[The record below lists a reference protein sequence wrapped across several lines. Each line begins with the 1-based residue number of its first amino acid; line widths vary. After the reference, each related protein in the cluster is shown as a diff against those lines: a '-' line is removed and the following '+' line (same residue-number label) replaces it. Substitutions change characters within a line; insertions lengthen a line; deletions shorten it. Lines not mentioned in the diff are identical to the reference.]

1 MFVDT
6 VTLLLTYIVL
16 NYCDLILLFQV
27 LVFVNEFENIQQSKI
42 LEPMLT
48 CLEGVTDA
56 ILKSSFQDITN
67 MFSSGA
73 IFFVDGDSLLLNLM
87 GDVNYDTNNGGQL
100 LHLIYLC
107 ERHLQLFSRKGGNFE
122 IIFFNIWSQAW
133 SGKHTLLLARSAL
146 MSHLR
151 FNMSCKV
158 HEFDSVWDVK
168 FREILEERNCAFM
181 LTDFQMLDTYGEL
194 FPQEDH
200 VLQELIFHVSIC
212 FSLVALYL
220 GLVDMNDVQLTVST
234 LNAFYCQP
242 RVKLEYVKLRGQL
255 HSIVKI
261 IEDECRLLF
270 ISADVEESQLLPM
283 EGETDVRHIVT
294 VSAAARLLRDSNAP
308 QPCEDWIRAFLIY
321 SAVLEVLPLSY
332 RGCTAFVVQT
342 TAFTQFVEQL
352 HRHMNCMLQTI
363 FHGGHDLQYNF
374 DTTADLWHGNLF
386 VFVLKYVTGHE
397 ICEEIL
403 LGEQTL
409 VVYDRL
415 LQEVVRLTGEPL
427 MRLPVTI
434 EGMTFSEE
442 AVEAKVN
449 SSTENSAMLLP
460 SFHGLKELVPTNCS
474 LTSEF
479 CRDVLPRNRHIND
492 LTGYITRN
500 SKFKEKHHWH
510 SRKPLFDEYD
520 HVRDNI
526 MKPVD
531 KYQLKKYDRL
541 KSKFAHFMSIY
552 GSSIEGRYDSSKRI
566 VCEIGKS
573 SKMKVDKTKGPGKK
587 AQTREEN
594 TQRKLRTEQE
604 GSEKKLFDVCQSGNS
619 SKKEVD
625 KVIKPG
631 KKTHKREMN
640 KAEKIREDNLKKLQ
654 AEDEEKEK
662 NLFDAFKVTYKRCKE
677 RGSYHTALDEVK
689 RLERKVKTEKV
700 LQNVL
705 LYKVRILWY
714 LWENECER
722 FPVVSERNLEYVKEL
737 FLVIRRVLKDF
748 KNIGLGDEDA
758 RFLGCCLWKMGLE
771 RIAQCW
777 NLPEPSRST
786 RNQSYCIGMSWIDFQ
801 LLHLGPELERE
812 VGSTP
817 DSRVEGFVPDDW
829 QRELFDSVDK
839 HQSVLVV
846 APTSSGKTYAS
857 YYCMERVLCESN
869 DGVVVYV
876 APTKA
881 LVNQVA
887 ATIYARFKN
896 KDMPPGKSVYGVF
909 TRDYRTNA
917 LNSQILV
924 TVPECLALL
933 LLSPHRRSW
942 VKNLRY
948 VIFDEIHCLAGQL
961 GGFSWECGLLLIRC
975 PFLAL
980 SATVEDPKSLHS
992 WLQEMQHFKHM
1003 QDIAD
1008 DCEKPHD
1015 SYQVNLVVHSDRHAD
1030 LKKYVFC
1037 EDGQFHH
1044 IHPYGYLDRTLIKAA
1059 GHIPQSIT
1067 LSPGEVHQLYNAMSS
1082 ACAQDTRLNDLHPEM
1097 YFSMCTDGFISRK
1110 MVRDFEVKL
1119 KGLLEEWSMEDGTT
1133 FESVIKE
1140 LRTVADTLG
1149 KVSEMRFIEE
1159 NFIPFVQKLKE
1170 QNMLPTIVFSYNRSL
1185 VNTFFEDATKYY
1197 EDISQIEDS
1206 KKENK
1211 SEHCKRLGKDG
1222 DQDGNPK
1229 ERKGNVDNFD
1239 FRVSRGVRGRNKHEA
1254 SLNLLQKADTHSCS
1268 VRGIGHVDEKVVE
1281 YVEHR
1286 LLTIGYKQDDL
1297 FPRGLSLG
1305 IGMHHG
1311 GLNAKERSAVEMLFR
1326 MKVLNL
1332 VFATGTL
1339 ALGIHMPCKTVV
1351 VIGDSPYL
1359 NPLEFQQM
1367 SGRAGRR
1374 GFDTEGNV
1382 VFMGLNERK
1391 MRGLLTGKLPR
1402 MVGNFPLNV
1411 TMVLRLLLMVS
1422 DIRSN
1427 GAHSEEV
1434 TRDAMSRYVSFR
1446 SICVIHSLLW
1456 RERWLLIF
1464 GVSHFPCL

>member
-1 MFVDT
+1 M
-6 VTLLLTYIVL
+6 
-16 NYCDLILLFQV
+16 
-27 LVFVNEFENIQQSKI
+27 ENIQQSKI

-48 CLEGVTDA
+48 RLKGVTDV
-56 ILKSSFQDITN
+56 ILKPLFQDITN
-67 MFSSGA
+67 MLSNGA
-73 IFFVDGDSLLLNLM
+73 VFFVDGDSLLLNLM

-122 IIFFNIWSQAW
+122 IIFFNIWRQAW
-133 SGKHTLLLARSAL
+133 SGKHSLLLARSAL

-151 FNMSCKV
+151 FNMSYKV

-168 FREILEERNCAFM
+168 FRQILEDRNCAFM
-181 LTDFQMLDTYGEL
+181 LTDFQMLDTYCEL

-200 VLQELIFHVSIC
+200 MLQELIFHVSIC

-220 GLVDMNDVQLTVST
+220 GLVDMNDVKLTVST

-242 RVKLEYVKLRGQL
+242 GVKLEYVKLRRLL
-255 HSIVKI
+255 HSIVKVV
-261 IEDECRLLF
+261 EDECRLLV
-270 ISADVEESQLLPM
+270 ISTNVEESQLLPM
-283 EGETDVRHIVT
+283 EGERDVRHIVT
-294 VSAAARLLRDSNAP
+294 VSAAARLLRDPNTP

-352 HRHMNCMLQTI
+352 HRCMNCVLQTVL
-363 FHGGHDLQYNF
+363 HGSHDLGYNF

-434 EGMTFSEE
+434 EGITFSEGAIAAE
-442 AVEAKVN
+442 VN

-460 SFHGLKELVPTNCS
+460 SLHELNELVPTNC
-474 LTSEF
+474 LLASEF
-479 CRDVLPRNRHIND
+479 CREVLPRNRHIND

-500 SKFKEKHHWH
+500 SKFEEKHHWH
-510 SRKPLFDEYD
+510 SKKPLSEEYD
-520 HVRDNI
+520 HVRDNT
-526 MKPVD
+526 MKPVNKD
-531 KYQLKKYDRL
+531 QLKKYDRT
-541 KSKFAHFMSIY
+541 KGKFAHFMSIY
-552 GSSIEGRYDSSKRI
+552 GSSIEGRSAGSRSI
-566 VCEIGKS
+566 VCEIGDS
-573 SKMKVDKTKGPGKK
+573 SKKKVDKMNPGKK
-587 AQTREEN
+587 KTREEN
-594 TQRKLRTEQE
+594 AQRKLRTEQE
-604 GSEKKLFDVCQSGNS
+604 ETEKKLFDMCQSGNS
-619 SKKEVD
+619 FKKEVD

-631 KKTHKREMN
+631 KKTQKRETN
-640 KAEKIREDNLKKLQ
+640 KAEKIRENNRKKIQ
-654 AEDEEKEK
+654 AEREGKEK
-662 NLFDAFKVTYKRCKE
+662 NLLDALKETYKRCKE
-677 RGSYHTALDEVK
+677 RGSYHAALDEVK
-689 RLERKVKTEKV
+689 RLERKVQTEKV

-705 LYKVRILWY
+705 LYMVRILWY

-722 FPVVSERNLEYVKEL
+722 FPVVVSERNLEYVKEL

-748 KNIGLGDEDA
+748 KSIGLGDEDA
-758 RFLGCCLWKMGLE
+758 SFLGCCLRKMGLE

-777 NLPEPSRST
+777 SLPGSSRST
-786 RNQSYCIGMSWIDFQ
+786 TNQSYCIGMSWIDFQ

-817 DSRVEGFVPDDW
+817 DNRVEGFVPDDW

-839 HQSVLVV
+839 RQSVLVV

-857 YYCMERVLCESN
+857 YYCMERVLRESN

-909 TRDYRTNA
+909 TRDYRSNA
-917 LNSQILV
+917 HNSQILI
-924 TVPECLALL
+924 TVPECLELL
-933 LLSPHRRSW
+933 LLSPRRHSW
-942 VKNLRY
+942 VRKLRY
-948 VIFDEIHCLAGQL
+948 VIFDEIHCLAGHI

-980 SATVEDPKSLHS
+980 SATVEDPKSLHR

-1003 QDIAD
+1003 QDIANG
-1008 DCEKPHD
+1008 CEKPD
-1015 SYQVNLVVHSDRHAD
+1015 DLYQVNLVVHSDRHAD
-1030 LKKYVFC
+1030 LKKYVYS
-1037 EDGQFHH
+1037 EGGQFCH
-1044 IHPYGYLDRTLIKAA
+1044 IHPYGYLDCTLIEAA

-1097 YFSMCTDGFISRK
+1097 FFSTCTSGFISRK
-1110 MVRDFEVKL
+1110 MVRDFEAKL
-1119 KGLLEEWSMEDGTT
+1119 KGLLEEWAVEDGTI
-1133 FESVIKE
+1133 FESVVMA
-1140 LRTVADTLG
+1140 LRTVTDPLG
-1149 KVSEMRFIEE
+1149 NVSELRFIEE
-1159 NFIPFVQKLKE
+1159 NFIPFVQKLQE
-1170 QNMLPTIVFSYNRSL
+1170 QNMLPAIVFSYNRSL
-1185 VNTFFEDATKYY
+1185 VNTFFEDATEYY
-1197 EDISQIEDS
+1197 EDIQQNEDRS
-1206 KKENK
+1206 KENK
-1211 SEHCKRLGKDG
+1211 PEQQCKRLGKDG

-1229 ERKGNVDNFD
+1229 DRKGNVVDRD
-1239 FRVSRGVRGRNKHEA
+1239 FRVSRGVPGRNKYEA
-1254 SLNLLQKADTHSCS
+1254 SLNLLHKADTHSGS
-1268 VRGIGHVDEKVVE
+1268 IRGIGHVDEKVVE
-1281 YVEHR
+1281 HVEHR
-1286 LLTIGYKQDDL
+1286 LLGIGYKQDDL

-1311 GLNAKERSAVEMLFR
+1311 GMNAKERSAVEMLFR

-1351 VIGDSPYL
+1351 VIGDSPFL
-1359 NPLEFQQM
+1359 DPLEFQQM

-1374 GFDTEGNV
+1374 GYDTEGNV

-1391 MRGLLTGKLPR
+1391 MRRLLTGKLPR

-1422 DIRSN
+1422 DIRSS
-1427 GAHSEEV
+1427 GAHSKEV
-1434 TRDAMSRYVSFR
+1434 TRDALSRYVSFW
-1446 SICVIHSLLW
+1446 SICVNTFTAVEREVVTDLWCQSLSPLVMVLHLKI
-1456 RERWLLIF
+1456 E
-1464 GVSHFPCL
+1464 

>member
-1 MFVDT
+1 M
-6 VTLLLTYIVL
+6 
-16 NYCDLILLFQV
+16 LLFQV
-27 LVFVNEFENIQQSKI
+27 LVFLNEMENIQQSKI
-42 LEPMLT
+42 LEPKLT
-48 CLEGVTDA
+48 FLEGVTDA
-56 ILKSSFQDITN
+56 ILKPSFQDITN
-67 MFSSGA
+67 MFSNGA
-73 IFFVDGDSLLLNLM
+73 VFFIDGDSMLLNLM
-87 GDVNYDTNNGGQL
+87 GDLNYDTNNGGQL

-151 FNMSCKV
+151 FNMSCRV

-168 FREILEERNCAFM
+168 FRQILEERNCAFM
-181 LTDFQMLDTYGEL
+181 WTDFQMLDTYCEL

-200 VLQELIFHVSIC
+200 LLQELIFHVSIC

-220 GLVDMNDVQLTVST
+220 GLVDMNDVRLTVST
-234 LNAFYCQP
+234 LNAFYCKP
-242 RVKLEYVKLRGQL
+242 GVKLEYVKLRRLL
-255 HSIVKI
+255 HSIVKT
-261 IEDECRLLF
+261 IEDECRLLVV
-270 ISADVEESQLLPM
+270 STNVEEPQLLPM
-283 EGETDVRHIVT
+283 EGESDVRHIVT

-352 HRHMNCMLQTI
+352 HKHMNCMLQTI
-363 FHGGHDLQYNF
+363 LHGDHDLVYYF

-397 ICEEIL
+397 ICEEVL

-409 VVYDRL
+409 VAYDRL
-415 LQEVVRLTGEPL
+415 LKEVVRLAGEPL
-427 MRLPVTI
+427 MRLPVKI
-434 EGMTFSEE
+434 GGITFSEGAIE
-442 AVEAKVN
+442 AEVN
-449 SSTENSAMLLP
+449 GSTENSAMLLP
-460 SFHGLKELVPTNCS
+460 SVHDLNELVPTNCL
-474 LTSEF
+474 LTAEF

-492 LTGYITRN
+492 LAGYITRN
-500 SKFKEKHHWH
+500 SKFEEKHHWH
-510 SRKPLFDEYD
+510 SKKPMSDEYD
-520 HVRDNI
+520 CVHDNI

-531 KYQLKKYDRL
+531 KYQLKKHNMI
-541 KSKFAHFMSIY
+541 KGKFAHFMSIY
-552 GSSIEGRYDSSKRI
+552 GSSIEGRSEISRSI
-566 VCEIGKS
+566 VCEIENS
-573 SKMKVDKTKGPGKK
+573 SKKKVDKTKKPGKR

-594 TQRKLRTEQE
+594 TQRKLQAEQE
-604 GSEKKLFDVCQSGNS
+604 ESEKKLFDVCQSVSS
-619 SKKEVD
+619 SKKEGD

-631 KKTHKREMN
+631 KKTQKREMS
-640 KAEKIREDNLKKLQ
+640 KGEKIIENNRKKSQ
-654 AEDEEKEK
+654 EKHEEKEK
-662 NLFDAFKVTYKRCKE
+662 KLFNGFKETYKRCKE
-677 RGSYHTALDEVK
+677 RGSYHAALDEVK
-689 RLERKVKTEKV
+689 HLERKVTTEKV

-705 LYKVRILWY
+705 LYMVRILWC
-714 LWENECER
+714 LWENECDR

-748 KNIGLGDEDA
+748 QSIELGDEDA
-758 RFLGCCLWKMGLE
+758 RFLGCCLRKMGLE

-777 NLPEPSRST
+777 SLPGSSGST
-786 RNQSYCIGMSWIDFQ
+786 MNQSYCIGMSWIEFQ

-857 YYCMERVLCESN
+857 YYCMERVLRESN

-933 LLSPHRRSW
+933 LLSPRRRRW
-942 VKNLRY
+942 VRNLRY
-948 VIFDEIHCLAGQL
+948 VIFDEIHCLAGHI

-980 SATVEDPKSLHS
+980 SATVEDPKSLHR

-1003 QDIAD
+1003 QDIAND
-1008 DCEKPHD
+1008 GEKPDD

-1037 EDGQFHH
+1037 EDGQFSH
-1044 IHPYGYLDRTLIKAA
+1044 IHPYGYLERTLIKAA

-1067 LSPGEVHQLYNAMSS
+1067 LSPCEVHQLYNAMSS
-1082 ACAQDTRLNDLHPEM
+1082 ACAQDTRLNDLHPEV
-1097 YFSMCTDGFISRK
+1097 YFSMCTNGFISRK
-1110 MVRDFEVKL
+1110 MVRDFEAKL
-1119 KGLLEEWSMEDGTT
+1119 KGLLQEWAMEDGTT
-1133 FESVIKE
+1133 FESVIMA
-1140 LRTVADTLG
+1140 LRTVSEPLG
-1149 KVSEMRFIEE
+1149 KVSEIRFIKE
-1159 NFIPFVQKLKE
+1159 NLIPFVQKLQE
-1170 QNMLPTIVFSYNRSL
+1170 QNMLPAIVFSYNRSL
-1185 VNTFFEDATKYY
+1185 VSTFFEDATEYY
-1197 EDISQIEDS
+1197 EDMQQNEDS
-1206 KKENK
+1206 NKENK
-1211 SEHCKRLGKDG
+1211 SERCKRLGKDG
-1222 DQDGNPK
+1222 DQNGNPK
-1229 ERKGNVDNFD
+1229 GRKGDIDNRD
-1239 FRVSRGVRGRNKHEA
+1239 FRVSRGFRGRNKYEA
-1254 SLNLLQKADTHSCS
+1254 SLNLLHKADTHPGS
-1268 VRGIGHVDEKVVE
+1268 VRGIGHADEKVVE

-1286 LLTIGYKQDDL
+1286 LLGIGYKQDDL

-1305 IGMHHG
+1305 IGIHHG
-1311 GLNAKERSAVEMLFR
+1311 GLNSKERSAVEMLFR
-1326 MKVLNL
+1326 MKLLNL

-1339 ALGIHMPCKTVV
+1339 ALGIHMPCRTVA
-1351 VIGDSPYL
+1351 VIGDSPFL
-1359 NPLEFQQM
+1359 NPLDFQQM

-1391 MRGLLTGKLPR
+1391 MRGLLTGKLPS

-1427 GAHSEEV
+1427 SAHSEEV
-1434 TRDAMSRYVSFR
+1434 MRDALSRYVSFW
-1446 SICVIHSLLW
+1446 SICVNTFTAVE
-1456 RERWLLIF
+1456 RER
-1464 GVSHFPCL
+1464 